1 MLFQFSFCFKYSQRA
16 NSAKTTTSARNA
28 LEKEKL
34 LHVYFKFCF
43 LCRETINGTGGSEL
57 I

>member
-16 NSAKTTTSARNA
+16 NSAKTTTSTRNA
-28 LEKEKL
+28 VEKEKL
-34 LHVYFKFCF
+34 LHEYFKFCF
-43 LCRETINGTGGSEL
+43 LCRETINGTGGGEL